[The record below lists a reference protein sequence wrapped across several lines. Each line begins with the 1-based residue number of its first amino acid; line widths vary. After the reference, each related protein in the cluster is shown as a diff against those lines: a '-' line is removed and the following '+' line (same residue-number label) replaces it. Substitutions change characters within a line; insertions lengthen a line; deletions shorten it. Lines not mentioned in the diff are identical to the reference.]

1 MKIFSNYINENFI
14 QEGRQDYINFLGK
27 SNNEA
32 GVKKDLDWAIKVLKK
47 QDRVMWFLRFVK
59 LADYLYKETP
69 EGIATYKAEVEKIKK
84 NSSKDFFTRPDRYG
98 KSTEKR
104 YNTDY
109 FNAVDTTH
117 DIAHKL
123 EHFIGME
130 EQIPEI
136 KSFVF
141 KYQTESEVF
150 DEFKKAEEQYQT
162 EILDDA
168 APIPDEPDG
177 YEVIE
182 EFPGDWYWLKL
193 NRGYCEKEAEAMGHC
208 GNIAGKQ
215 RTSDR
220 ILSLRKKI
228 KKGEKIYW
236 QPHLTFILM
245 EGGMLGEMKGK
256 ANEKPAERYH
266 KYIVPLLKK
275 DDLIKGIVPNF
286 GYLPSSNFK
295 LSDLDEKS
303 FSELV
308 ELNPNLA
315 SITDL
320 VNIKGK
326 NNPQVMKRAEKY
338 LEQYATKTAKKE
350 NLQDQTF
357 IVLDKILNLKYAA
370 DHNYFPKVT
379 KILKSLIDG
388 DYFDEIYSYMP
399 EFTESIELID
409 SDNLAALAEYYGL
422 DLDNFSQSD
431 LVEKMQ
437 DDSDLREYLQPIT
450 QDAYGNSYYESAR
463 KAVYN
468 YLASYFSRD
477 YRENLPFAIAY
488 KDVAT
493 GELEYLND
501 KSPNGLLHNDDR
513 PLYLVAPKGTQNLI
527 SFAQNTEEEGSSFN
541 QFDELDLGAAQGLLS
556 DGEPSFEFDF
566 SPDYDYKELTKELN
580 KGVERFLRDKEHEV
594 DPRQTAL
601 DFTKKESRQIKEAD
615 PKTDAKYRK
624 EAERVWNLASRR
636 LKSILQNPSSANRI
650 IRKDLID
657 PKYPQ
662 MGSAYFFSLGLF
674 VNDSK
679 LMNVQLGIAPIG
691 AANAGA
697 WFRPGHG
704 TANDEIVLFA
714 LDPKNFSGS
723 IKSDASKILQDP
735 MFKETAPYHAA
746 NFVHEFI
753 HYLDSKR
760 YKTKD
765 YNLQG
770 TQQKA
775 EIDLKAYFN
784 DPKEFNAHTQDFIS
798 LFDKFYHEHYF
809 YIARQF
815 ETGKR
820 DGSKD
825 IDLLEKT
832 IDRVRL
838 MQQPTGFHE
847 LWDHLIQAK
856 TDFEK
861 NLNDTNRKKLRQRIY
876 QYHQEILK
884 PQLAKVEKSLMKT
897 YRKLSKPMQ

>member
-1 MKIFSNYINENFI
+1 VKIFSNYINENFI
-14 QEGRQDYINFLGK
+14 QEGRQDYLNFLGK
-27 SNNEA
+27 SNNEKY
-32 GVKKDLDWAIKVLKK
+32 VKTDLEWAIKVLKK
-47 QDRVMWFLRFVK
+47 QDRIMWFLRFVK
-59 LADYLYKETP
+59 LADQLHRETP
-69 EGIATYKAEVEKIKK
+69 EHIADYKAEVEKIKK
-84 NSSKDFFTRPDRYG
+84 NPSKDFFT
-98 KSTEKR
+98 KR
-104 YNTDY
+104 DKDGVSAENQYNTDY
-109 FNAVDTTH
+109 FNATGTTYN
-117 DIAHKL
+117 IKQKL
-123 EHFIGME
+123 EHFVGME
-130 EQIPEI
+130 EQIPKI
-136 KSFVF
+136 KGFVF
-141 KYQTESEVF
+141 KYQTPGEVF
-150 DEFKKAEEQYQT
+150 DAFEKAEEEYKS
-162 EILDDA
+162 EVLDDA
-168 APIPDEPDG
+168 SLIPDEPDG

-228 KKGEKIYW
+228 TKGKETYW

-266 KYIVPLLKK
+266 KYIIPLLKK

-303 FSELV
+303 FNELV

-315 SITDL
+315 SIAEL
-320 VNIKGK
+320 VKVKGK
-326 NNPQVMKRAEKY
+326 NDPSVMKRAEDY
-338 LEQYATKTAKKE
+338 MQQLASRNAKNIK
-350 NLQDQTF
+350 DPTF
-357 IVLDKILNLKYAA
+357 IVLDMTKNFNHIAA
-370 DHNYFPKVT
+370 HNYFPKIT
-379 KILKSLIDG
+379 ELLRSLIDG
-388 DYFDEIYSYMP
+388 DYFDQIMGYEPNFYAP
-399 EFTESIELID
+399 GNIEMID
-409 SDNLAALAEYYGL
+409 QDSLDALAEYYGL
-422 DLDNFSQSD
+422 DPDDFSQSD

-437 DDSDLREYLQPIT
+437 DDTDLREYLQPII
-450 QDAYGNSYYESAR
+450 QDAYTNSYYDSAR
-463 KAVYN
+463 KAIYN
-468 YLASYFSRD
+468 YLASYFERD
-477 YRENLPFAIAY
+477 YSKDLPFSIAY
-488 KDVAT
+488 KDEAT

-501 KSPNGLLHNDDR
+501 KSPNGLLFKDDAA
-513 PLYLVAPKGTQNLI
+513 LYLVAPKGFRKNVDFLI
-527 SFAQNTEEEGSSFN
+527 NNENAGESDLSQIDFPTATEF
-541 QFDELDLGAAQGLLS
+541 LTY
-556 DGEPSFEFDF
+556 GEPSFEFDF
-566 SPDYDYKELTKELN
+566 EPDFNYKELSRELN
-580 KGVERFLRDKEHEV
+580 KGVERFLHDKEHEA

-601 DFTKKESRQIKEAD
+601 DFTKKESHQIKEAD
-615 PKTDAKYRK
+615 PKTDAKYRR
-624 EAERVWNLASRR
+624 EAEQIWNKMFRK
-636 LKSILQNPSSANRI
+636 LKIVLQNPSLASAL
-650 IRKDLID
+650 IRKELLD
-657 PKYPQ
+657 PKHPQ
-662 MGSAYFFSLGLF
+662 IGYAYYFSLGLLLG
-674 VNDSK
+674 DSK
-679 LMNVQLGIAPIG
+679 LTNIQLGIAPIG

-697 WFRPGHG
+697 WYRPGHG
-704 TANDEIVLFA
+704 VANEEIVLFS

-723 IKSDASKILQDP
+723 IKSDAKKILQDP

-798 LFDKFYHEHYF
+798 LFDKFYREHYF

-825 IDLLEKT
+825 NDLLEKT

-838 MQQPTGFHE
+838 MQQPTGFYE
-847 LWDHLIQAK
+847 LWNHLLQAK

-861 NLNDTNRKKLRQRIY
+861 CLTDINRKKLRQRIY

-884 PQLAKVEKSLMKT
+884 PQLSKVEKSLMKT
-897 YRKLSKPMQ
+897 YKKLSGTVV